1 MARGRGRGRG
11 SWSAGRAIRTY
22 RTDFLIRPA
31 AAMLDRGRKVGPGVA
46 PGEFGGCN
54 VTDALAEKIDVSS
67 SNGGAGA
74 PGARGETGGVGR
86 GGAVSR
92 ELQGRGG
99 GRGGGDLHG
108 PSGSDGDP
116 AMRPAS

>member
-67 SNGGAGA
+67 SNGGPEPYGLEAKSTVL
-74 PGARGETGGVGR
+74 ARDDVLSGKLQVRSGGQVLGNF
-86 GGAVSR
+86 
-92 ELQGRGG
+92 
-99 GRGGGDLHG
+99 
-108 PSGSDGDP
+108 SGQ
-116 AMRPAS
+116 